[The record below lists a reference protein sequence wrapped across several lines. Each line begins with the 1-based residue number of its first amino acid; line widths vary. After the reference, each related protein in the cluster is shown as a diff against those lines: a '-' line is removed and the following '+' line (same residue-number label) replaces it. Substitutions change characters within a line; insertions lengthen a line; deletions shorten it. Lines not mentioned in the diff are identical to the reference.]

1 MAENLVGMVVA
12 ISDLINDGD
21 EYRDDIIGIGRRIL
35 FVMNNDE
42 CSSFVGRVIGDD
54 QMVVETV
61 FPPVNA
67 DCEVMFGG
75 FQFDQRD

>member
-1 MAENLVGMVVA
+1 MTEGLVGMVVA

-42 CSSFVGRVIGDD
+42 CSSFVARIINDVE
-54 QMVVETV
+54 MVVETV

-75 FQFDQRD
+75 FQFEER

>member
-1 MAENLVGMVVA
+1 MLHEMVGKTIFINNL
-12 ISDLINDGD
+12 IDGGD
-21 EYRDDIIGIGRRIL
+21 QYRDDIVSVGRRIL

-42 CSSFVGRVIGDD
+42 CSSFVGRVISDD

-61 FPPVNA
+61 FPPVEA
-67 DCEVMFGG
+67 DTEVMFGG

>member
-1 MAENLVGMVVA
+1 MTKGLVGMVVA
-12 ISDLINDGD
+12 ISDLIDD
-21 EYRDDIIGIGRRIL
+21 DYEYRDDIIRIGRRIL

-42 CSSFVGRVIGDD
+42 CSSFIGRVISDD

-75 FQFDQRD
+75 FQFEERD

>member
-1 MAENLVGMVVA
+1 MVVA
-12 ISDLINDGD
+12 ISDLIDD
-21 EYRDDIIGIGRRIL
+21 DYEYRDDIIRIGRRIL

-42 CSSFVGRVIGDD
+42 CSSFIGRVISDD

-75 FQFDQRD
+75 FQFEERD

>member
-1 MAENLVGMVVA
+1 MTEGLVGMVVA
-12 ISDLINDGD
+12 INNLIDDDD
-21 EYRDDIIGIGRRIL
+21 EYRDDIVSVGRRIL

-42 CSSFVGRVIGDD
+42 CSSFVARIINDVE
-54 QMVVETV
+54 MVVETV

>member
-1 MAENLVGMVVA
+1 MLHEMVGKTIFINNL
-12 ISDLINDGD
+12 IDDDD
-21 EYRDDIIGIGRRIL
+21 EYSDDIVSVGRRIL
-35 FVMNNDE
+35 FVMNNNE
-42 CSSFVGRVIGDD
+42 CSSFVGRVISDD